1 MDRLDV
7 SGQRERSAG
16 GFSLIEL
23 LVSLLIISLLM
34 GIVLAVL
41 PRARDAAKRAAC
53 GVSLTGV
60 GQGMRM
66 YMNDNQDAFPKARY
80 MPPPWLSGD
89 EDPPLPVALAKY
101 IEPGIGGYRCAGDN
115 VVAER
120 TYTDAN
126 GIEQECGVSYT
137 YVVALSGVP
146 YEQTFYYRFLKLTPM
161 DTPVAYDFDGG
172 TFETQDGQE
181 VSVDFFHAAR
191 NVLFVDGH
199 VGKYGD

>member
-1 MDRLDV
+1 MDRLAAGHLAG
-7 SGQRERSAG
+7 SGRR

-23 LVSLLIISLLM
+23 LVTLFIISLLM

-41 PRARDAAKRAAC
+41 PQARDAAKRAAC
-53 GVSLTGV
+53 GGALVGV

-66 YMNDNQDAFPKARY
+66 YMNENQDAFPKARY

-89 EDPPLPVALAKY
+89 EDPPLPQALKEY
-101 IEPGIGGYRCAGDN
+101 IEPGIGAYRCAGDN
-115 VVAER
+115 VVASR
-120 TYTDAN
+120 TFLDAN
-126 GIEQECGVSYT
+126 GVEQECGVSYT

-172 TFETQDGQE
+172 TFETQDGQQ
-181 VSVDFFHAAR
+181 VQVDFFHSTR

-199 VGKYGD
+199 VGKYGE